1 MVAGYT
7 GEEMYRSNSAEASSE
22 AAVGQDSAVL
32 DALIIGAGF
41 AGLGMAIRLKKAGVQ
56 SFVVLE
62 KEAEIGGTWWLNHYP
77 NCACDVPA
85 ALYSFSFEPSVDW
98 SSTYAP
104 QPEIFNYLK
113 HCAGKYRLQSHIRL
127 RTEVIE
133 AQYDDAQGWWEI
145 ATAQGARFRSRAL
158 ICGLGA
164 LNRPAI
170 PNIPG
175 LNEYQGTQFH
185 SAQWNHS
192 FDAAGKRIA
201 VIGTGASAVQF
212 VPTLA
217 ASAAQLY
224 VFQRT
229 PPWILPKHDFPCG
242 KRQRALLRWLPGYRR
257 LQRDFVYWRNEL
269 TAYGLTKNRN
279 LLRAATRMARE
290 QLHAQVAD
298 PQLREKLT
306 PDYTIGCKR
315 ILISN
320 DYYPALGRSNVEL
333 VVERIQRVRAH
344 SIATADGTE
353 RDVDAIVLGTGFR
366 VADVFARL
374 RITGRNDLEISEAWR
389 DRSEAYLGLAVNGF
403 PNLFMLAGPNTG
415 IGHTSLIFMIEAQ
428 IGYIMRCL
436 SWMREQRL
444 KSLEVRAEVQRSFNR
459 DLQQRMARTVW
470 ASGCRSWYQDR
481 SGTVTA
487 LWPGLT
493 VDFWRRTRRPKR
505 SDFDAVSA

>member
-1 MVAGYT
+1 M
-7 GEEMYRSNSAEASSE
+7 NSEASSQAAIDE
-22 AAVGQDSAVL
+22 ASGVL
-32 DALIIGAGF
+32 DAVIIGAGF
-41 AGLGMAIRLKKAGVQ
+41 AGLGMAIHLKKAGID

-62 KEAEIGGTWWLNHYP
+62 REAEIGGTWWLNHYP

-85 ALYSFSFEPSVDW
+85 ALYSFSFELSAQW

-104 QPEIFNYLK
+104 QREILGYLK
-113 HCAGKYRLQSHIRL
+113 HCAGKYRLEPHIRL

-133 AQYDDAQGWWEI
+133 AHFDEAQGWWEI
-145 ATAQGARFRSRAL
+145 ATVQGARVRSRAL

-175 LNEYQGTQFH
+175 LNEFKGALFH
-185 SAQWNHS
+185 SAQWDHS
-192 FDAAGKRIA
+192 FDAAGKRVA

-217 ASAAQLY
+217 ANAARLH

-229 PPWILPKHDFPCG
+229 PPWILPKHDFPRG
-242 KRQRALLRWLPGYRR
+242 KHQRALLKWLPGYQR
-257 LQRDFVYWRNEL
+257 LERDFVYWRNEL
-269 TAYGLTKNRN
+269 TAYGLTKNPT
-279 LLRAATRMARE
+279 LLKSATRMARE
-290 QLHAQVAD
+290 QLHTQVAD
-298 PQLREKLT
+298 PQLRKKLT
-306 PDYTIGCKR
+306 PDYLIGCKR

-320 DYYPALGRSNVEL
+320 DYYPALAKPNVEL
-333 VVERIQRVRAH
+333 VVERIQRVGTH
-344 SIATADGTE
+344 SIATEDGRE
-353 RDVDAIVLGTGFR
+353 REIEAIVLGTGFR

-374 RITGRNDLEISEAWR
+374 RIRGRNDLDIGEAWR

-415 IGHTSLIFMIEAQ
+415 IGHTSLVFMIEAQ

-436 SWMREQRL
+436 SWMREHRL
-444 KSLEVRAEVQRSFNR
+444 KSLEVRAEAQGSFNR
-459 DLQQRMARTVW
+459 DLQERMTRTVW
-470 ASGCRSWYQDR
+470 VSGCRSWYQDR

-493 VDFWRRTRRPKR
+493 VDFWRRARRPKR
-505 SDFDAVSA
+505 SDFNAIAA